1 MWYRMMAVTMSFW
14 VNLKDR
20 HTDAFIF
27 LSRNRIVNPVSS
39 LHASISFDNIET
51 SSLSLAGVDPDSAG
65 KVNQD
70 VCFHFCE
77 GRFVCCGVLDGHG
90 KKGHILNEFLR
101 ACMPTILKSKLKAD
115 KNPVELTLK
124 ETFEDSHLAARMDTD
139 IPAGRS
145 GTTCIVTVLDVESAM
160 LYTGNVGDS
169 SAIKGVQQKSG
180 WNIEALNKKTTTA
193 RQEERERI
201 EQGEGRIDGA
211 GNVWYGPVGIAMTRA
226 LGDSVMTRASIIP
239 TPEVTKLDLRDE
251 LDAESERANGLI
263 VLGSDGIFDVMS
275 DKDVIDSLS
284 NSLRDSFSLDSS
296 CSVLVEEARR
306 RWQNGLPLEVRID
319 DTTSVVFSFRIT
331 RG

>member
-1 MWYRMMAVTMSFW
+1 
-14 VNLKDR
+14 
-20 HTDAFIF
+20 
-27 LSRNRIVNPVSS
+27 
-39 LHASISFDNIET
+39 
-51 SSLSLAGVDPDSAG
+51 
-65 KVNQD
+65 
-70 VCFHFCE
+70 
-77 GRFVCCGVLDGHG
+77 
-90 KKGHILNEFLR
+90 
-101 ACMPTILKSKLKAD
+101 
-115 KNPVELTLK
+115 
-124 ETFEDSHLAARMDTD
+124 
-139 IPAGRS
+139 
-145 GTTCIVTVLDVESAM
+145 M

-251 LDAESERANGLI
+251 LDAESESANGLI

-319 DTTSVVFSFRIT
+319 DTTSVVLSFRIT